1 MQVTLNIKTVSTYS
15 SHELVSLLCLKDVTI
30 IRCYINFSHIA
41 GDVAFRIL
49 ERINDVKRRAM
60 QDVREDDL
68 QEQTQIYVC
77 DINSQMLN
85 VGKKRA
91 IERGKYTIRHWNCAF
106 CK

>member
-1 MQVTLNIKTVSTYS
+1 MTV
-15 SHELVSLLCLKDVTI
+15 I
-30 IRCYINFSHIA
+30 IFYINFSHIA

-49 ERINDVKRRAM
+49 DSINDVKRRAM

-77 DINSQMLN
+77 DINPHMLN

-91 IERGKYTIRHWNCAF
+91 IERGKYTISMELSAF
-106 CK
+106 SE